1 MFGGGKLEI
10 NEPFTAVIEYDALKS
25 KFVSAA
31 TSINNVHTPRDMPSP
46 EKHNGN
52 SIFTFTKSNYETLN
66 CRQKRFEGGR
76 ATEAMC
82 TGNTHSMNKSFFE
95 SQPKKMI

>member
-1 MFGGGKLEI
+1 MPSWMLGGKLEI
-10 NEPFTAVIEYDALKS
+10 NEPFTAVIEYDALNS

-31 TSINNVHTPRDMPSP
+31 MSINNVHTPRDIPSP

-66 CRQKRFEGGR
+66 CRQKRF
-76 ATEAMC
+76 
-82 TGNTHSMNKSFFE
+82 
-95 SQPKKMI
+95 

>member
-1 MFGGGKLEI
+1 MLGGKLEI
-10 NEPFTAVIEYDALKS
+10 NEPFTAVIEYDALNS

-31 TSINNVHTPRDMPSP
+31 MSINNVHTPRDIPSP

-66 CRQKRFEGGR
+66 CRQKRFEGTG
-76 ATEAMC
+76 AVC
-82 TGNTHSMNKSFFE
+82 TSNTHHTLNE
-95 SQPKKMI
+95 